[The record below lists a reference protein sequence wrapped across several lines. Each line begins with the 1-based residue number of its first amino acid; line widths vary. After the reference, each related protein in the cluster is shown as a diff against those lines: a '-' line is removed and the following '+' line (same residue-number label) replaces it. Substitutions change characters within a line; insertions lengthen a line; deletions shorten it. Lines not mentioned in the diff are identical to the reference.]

1 MLDTLLFHSGP
12 IMPVLL
18 VTALTGYVLAWERAM
33 VWSRWQLRD
42 RHVATAKDAATLRGG
57 LAREAQRPGA
67 TPLAAVL
74 RRAAALGPMAATE
87 RESRVQEALLG
98 QVARVDA
105 RIATIGWLGT
115 ILPMLGLLGT
125 VSGMIGTFQDL
136 AQTTSRQVLSQG
148 LSEALWTTEVGLLG
162 AMPLMAVHHV
172 LTRLRERWFNRL
184 ERLLTLLAL
193 DDDPPATEGA
203 PRKPALAAASAAGTG
218 GRRHEA

>member
-1 MLDTLLFHSGP
+1 MLNTLLFHSGP

-18 VTALTGYVLAWERAM
+18 VTTLTGYVLAWERAM
-33 VWSRWQLRD
+33 VWSHWLLRD
-42 RHVATAKDAATLRGG
+42 RHVTPAQDAATLRSGI
-57 LAREAQRPGA
+57 ARAAQRPHE

-74 RRAAALGPMAATE
+74 RRVAALGPMDVRE
-87 RESRVQEALLG
+87 RESRVQEAILG
-98 QVARVDA
+98 QLARVDA
-105 RIATIGWLGT
+105 RIASIGWLST

-125 VSGMIGTFQDL
+125 VSGMIATFQDL

-184 ERLLTLLAL
+184 ERLLTLLFLNDEA
-193 DDDPPATEGA
+193 PPTEGV
-203 PRKPALAAASAAGTG
+203 PHQPALTATTAGSPG